1 MPGKIFSE
9 PSTNRIAPS
18 NWVGNGPQRQAQG
31 KLRQRRPT
39 RWMELFSVSTQL
51 RQLRQCHICQHLL
64 LSSQQF
70 VQSTDAC
77 LAFASSLSTQTSTR
91 ATPRITVRAEGRNP
105 PVPQHDPRPPTPS
118 MNLALDCGVA
128 EELGSQPLSGPGAKH
143 LNDDAIARDA
153 ECDARDGAWG
163 LGATKTLIPLTWNAE
178 RKHVSPNACSF
189 HFRPALILT
198 RTPGAVISGTMAE
211 GCGCIAQPGIPVTQA
226 HRTTTTF
233 LTGHGARAWPGTL
246 PGKDPGL
253 SRRTMIW
260 TGKVRSL
267 PEHNHRR
274 SSEDAMTLGKDKA
287 RPPEQCRGDPG
298 LLRLLQSATR
308 HVQCLYVAVM
318 ANTSGPGEKV

>member
-1 MPGKIFSE
+1 MPCLPTPVAVIPAIRTEDGCMPCLRLISFNSNFHT
-9 PSTNRIAPS
+9 SHATNY
-18 NWVGNGPQRQAQG
+18 
-31 KLRQRRPT
+31 RP
-39 RWMELFSVSTQL
+39 RG
-51 RQLRQCHICQHLL
+51 
-64 LSSQQF
+64 
-70 VQSTDAC
+70 
-77 LAFASSLSTQTSTR
+77 
-91 ATPRITVRAEGRNP
+91 RAES

-153 ECDARDGAWG
+153 ECDAVCVRQPSNGSQAHHPPHGRHNTSANILNRDGAWG

-211 GCGCIAQPGIPVTQA
+211 GCGCIGQLGIPVTQA

-253 SRRTMIW
+253 
-260 TGKVRSL
+260 
-267 PEHNHRR
+267 
-274 SSEDAMTLGKDKA
+274 
-287 RPPEQCRGDPG
+287 
-298 LLRLLQSATR
+298 
-308 HVQCLYVAVM
+308 
-318 ANTSGPGEKV
+318 